1 MGFKSGAGDLG
12 SDLKIND
19 GTIKIKEQA
28 SAEDDTAAYGQL
40 WVKSNSPNDLYFTN
54 DAGND
59 VRITNG
65 SSLAADGSSS
75 SVAADDIDT
84 GDGNIAIAGG
94 SGHTITLNA
103 TAAQAQLKTTSSGE
117 VDITSAAN
125 VDINATTTLTI
136 DSGGAGSIDFAA
148 DASNITLTTDGAAED
163 FTISLAGA
171 TDSSLILSST
181 GTAADAL
188 QISTS
193 AGGMDISVAGAAAG
207 EDLDISCNQEIRV
220 TSTSDAAEAIYLR
233 ANAGTS
239 ETIKIHA
246 DQGTAAASIGLT
258 SDAGGITLSAGNTSH
273 GVIVGDVSGAPV
285 TIGHTTSETTVSDNL
300 NVTGRLLVDD
310 TTEATSTTDG
320 SLQTDG
326 GLSVAKD
333 IVGGDDLILKSNAA
347 AIQFGA
353 SSDILLT
360 HHADAG
366 SGNTQTITGLEL
378 SNSATSDNEYPS
390 FILKSNEAVVAA
402 GEFLGQI
409 LFRSTDTNVGTG
421 DASWQ
426 AGISCKAQA
435 AHTGTGANKT
445 ELRFKT
451 SDDGIFEDRMLLDG
465 DGHLELMKDDA
476 ELRFGAGKDVVF
488 AHDNGTGMDVTSAG
502 NFDLES
508 TNGSITIG
516 ASLTDG
522 QTLKLGKNGA
532 VETIIAPHGT
542 AGSEIY
548 SVTNTAG
555 TTDGTYG
562 QGAMLFEATAGG
574 IALKWADD
582 KDLWA
587 EGGRFVVTVNED
599 ATDCIKLHADA
610 GTSQTIQIVNDA
622 GTTEGSDDAGAIEL
636 SAAAGGI
643 GLAWADDKD
652 LWAEGGQAMIVAN
665 HNAANAIK
673 LHADAGADQTIVLLN
688 DEGTG
693 ESAITLTSTAG
704 GIDLNAN
711 AAKDITLN
719 GGQVVLTGAHNTAG
733 AIKLHADAGTSE
745 TIHLHSDQGT
755 GEGASSS
762 ILLESDVGGIGI
774 VATGL
779 TGVMTDGNA
788 DAAITLLAAA
798 GGIGLRTTSNLA
810 GAIQIEA
817 DGGTSETIVIKA
829 DQGNGAASIGLVSD
843 VGGITLDAGLD
854 ITLSAD
860 GGNVTM
866 DDGTSTIFDFDVDGT
881 TMTIHDDQDTGDKF
895 SIAVAQHGA
904 TTITTVDDDAA
915 AADLTFTIDGDTV
928 FQAEGT
934 EVARAVGTA
943 TSSTTNC
950 ANAFTFKTP
959 SISFTSNGTLY
970 PSDSGAIVLLSAQDV
985 TVTLPDSAT
994 AANLGT
1000 RYTFIVNNADNGTK
1014 KIQCADATN
1023 EQILGRAVCYDL
1035 DTDSGDPVASTHVFT
1050 SAPGGNN
1057 DYVNFNGTT
1066 TGGIF
1071 SKMEIY
1077 AAGSDQWFVIS
1088 SELFTTGTTATP
1100 FGNS

>member
-1 MGFKSGAGDLG
+1 MGFKSGKGTVSNELKVQGASPKITVGDGGAEDTMIVFDGNAADFRIGLADGTDSLEIGAGDAHGTTAGLV
-12 SDLKIND
+12 INSS
-19 GTIKIKEQA
+19 GQVTTIG
-28 SAEDDTAAYGQL
+28 DDTPSNNQVLTWTTSGTARAVWAAASGGEAD
-40 WVKSNSPNDLYFTN
+40 S
-54 DAGND
+54 
-59 VRITNG
+59 I
-65 SSLAADGSSS
+65 AADNINAGDAAV
-75 SVAADDIDT
+75 SVAT
-84 GDGNIAIAGG
+84 SSGNITVDSNAGTVTVD
-94 SGHTITLNA
+94 GHTGVTV
-103 TAAQAQLKTTSSGE
+103 TSTSSGE

-574 IALKWADD
+574 IALKWADG

-587 EGGRFVVTVNED
+587 EGGRFVVTANED
-599 ATDCIKLHADA
+599 ATD
-610 GTSQTIQIVNDA
+610 
-622 GTTEGSDDAGAIEL
+622 
-636 SAAAGGI
+636 
-643 GLAWADDKD
+643 
-652 LWAEGGQAMIVAN
+652 
-665 HNAANAIK
+665 AIK
-673 LHADAGADQTIVLLN
+673 LH
-688 DEGTG
+688 
-693 ESAITLTSTAG
+693 
-704 GIDLNAN
+704 
-711 AAKDITLN
+711 
-719 GGQVVLTGAHNTAG
+719 
-733 AIKLHADAGTSE
+733 
-745 TIHLHSDQGT
+745 
-755 GEGASSS
+755 
-762 ILLESDVGGIGI
+762 
-774 VATGL
+774 
-779 TGVMTDGNA
+779 
-788 DAAITLLAAA
+788 
-798 GGIGLRTTSNLA
+798 
-810 GAIQIEA
+810 A

-959 SISFTSNGTLY
+959 QISFTSNGTLY

-1000 RYTFIVNNADNGTK
+1000 RYTFIVNNGDPGTK